1 MELHVANALMGLLV
15 GLTVLLPFMWTRIKP
30 WWKRVFGKR
39 QAQLDRIEAELSH
52 NGGSSIKDVIEQIQ
66 DEVEKLNAM
75 NMAFLGTRDEAIFIT
90 DVVGDCKWTSP
101 ALQRLTGR
109 TAQEL
114 QGRGWIN
121 VFPQKD
127 RVIVENAWYTDAVEH
142 NRNFEYITR
151 ITTSPLL
158 ENIDITVDV
167 QITAI
172 KMRDSGGNLRGYFA
186 VWKLID

>member
-15 GLTVLLPFMWTRIKP
+15 GLTVLLPFV
-30 WWKRVFGKR
+30 WKRLQTYWKLVFGKR

-52 NGGSSIKDVIEQIQ
+52 NGGHSIKDVIEQIQ

-109 TAQEL
+109 NSHEL
-114 QGRGWIN
+114 MGRGWVN
-121 VFPQKD
+121 VFPQED
-127 RVIVENAWYTDAVEH
+127 RIEVEHAWYMDAVEH
-142 NRNFEYITR
+142 NRNFEYITK

-158 ENIDITVDV
+158 EDINSTVDV

-172 KMRDSGGNLRGYFA
+172 KMRDSNGNVRGYFA
-186 VWKLID
+186 VWKLVD